1 MVWAPAGREVP
12 VRDDAGIITARLPQP
27 RADVY
32 DANVGFVR
40 SRVRTSSF
48 IGALLTLAGSSAC
61 GQISDPAVPG
71 SAIAID
77 EARAAT
83 VAAQPGAAVIAMS
96 DAPRP
101 WIVHWRCPPSPGR
114 DVEPSVALGCSYQRT
129 YLESEL
135 SAVPAGAAPER
146 DHQLR
151 DDIVPLG
158 GGSTLLVTST
168 GRFVVAVDLAES
180 ELRTWRIDPWAED
193 PVHEIYSRAIGGDDA
208 AQLVAGMRGS
218 DMVLVRDTSRELR
231 WLEAATGIARPVAP
245 DHPQLKIVA
254 IGESY
259 VVGRE
264 VVDGDHDR
272 VVLVPVGEDHEFEG
286 VVDLPLAQDLSRVE
300 ITADDAYVVV
310 TSGEGEG
317 AETSVYSIPD
327 GDRVDRFSG
336 SAVNGN
342 VPLEVLPGLRAT
354 TPDGV
359 HLAYRTS
366 TGALAMRELGS
377 GSACLVRSA
386 SAGDHSLAGFAADGM
401 LYMQADGAYSESHLL
416 AFDPTTR
423 RMTAL
428 DPDTSGHH
436 LVAVPP
442 RLADR
447 AQPWAVGVHE
457 GSYAA
462 MRAGGGAMGLGLKSP
477 VFVPRLDDAN
487 ALWVGDTYEDA
498 SDRTRFGMRRIQH
511 TDEGFV
517 PLDQSIAPIDVGGG
531 HIDASLTFLSS
542 NERPCLSTGTP
553 GGWAY
558 QCGNPRSGGFLA
570 NAPAPG
576 SENPRGDDDQ
586 PPLPTND

>member
-1 MVWAPAGREVP
+1 M
-12 VRDDAGIITARLPQP
+12 
-27 RADVY
+27 
-32 DANVGFVR
+32 
-40 SRVRTSSF
+40 RTSSF

-61 GQISDPAVPG
+61 GQISDPAVPC

-135 SAVPAGAAPER
+135 SAVPAGAAER
-146 DHQLR
+146 GHQLR

-272 VVLVPVGEDHEFEG
+272 VVLVPIGEDHEFDG

-317 AETSVYSIPD
+317 AETSVYGIPD

-366 TGALAMRELGS
+366 TGALAMRELGA

-511 TDEGFV
+511 TDAGFV